1 LDNRLVNEDLIA
13 ELTDH
18 YVVGI
23 SDRMA
28 QGLSFD
34 ASLRDIYAN
43 FGGRKGLREME
54 RQYNRVTISQYNQIW
69 LECIYQQ
76 LRWPDLI
83 IPLFMLGFFCG
94 IRLLF
99 ANNTSDPIS
108 IDRIANSWNVF
119 AFGSIGGLFIQ
130 FIRQLYLNRHSLP
143 NVSPQAWYLL
153 TRLLPG
159 SVFLGAIPFALSYL
173 APYLPAGF
181 YLAFL
186 VIWFFVVIVQMISHN
201 QFYKLV
207 LEPNRRTAD

>member
-1 LDNRLVNEDLIA
+1 
-13 ELTDH
+13 
-18 YVVGI
+18 
-23 SDRMA
+23 
-28 QGLSFD
+28 
-34 ASLRDIYAN
+34 
-43 FGGRKGLREME
+43 
-54 RQYNRVTISQYNQIW
+54 
-69 LECIYQQ
+69 
-76 LRWPDLI
+76 
-83 IPLFMLGFFCG
+83 MLGFFCG